1 MSSSKSRIGSGK
13 VYLVGAG
20 PGDLG
25 LVTLRAK
32 ECIENADVIVYDHL
46 ANPETLGWARD
57 DAEIIDAGKT
67 PGESR
72 ISQNEI
78 NELLIEKAREGKQ
91 VVRLK
96 GGDPFVFG
104 RGAEEAQVI
113 ADAGIPFEIVP
124 GITSSIAGPAY
135 AGIPITH
142 RAHNSHV
149 TFFTGHEDPAKM
161 KSAIDYAAL
170 AKLGG
175 TQVMLM
181 GVERLGPITSE
192 MMKHGV
198 RSDLPVAL
206 IRWATTGQQETLTGT
221 LADIAQKAVA
231 NDFAAPAVAVFGEVV
246 ALRDKLNWYET
257 RPLLGKRIVVT
268 RTRKQ
273 ASVLSGK
280 LRALGAHVIELPTI
294 RIEPPSDL
302 REFAELVQDAHIYD
316 WIVFTSANGV
326 DGFFDIF
333 FKLYDD
339 AREIGGARIAAIGPA
354 TAQRVKDFHLHVDLQ
369 PKEFV
374 AEEIVREFKKQGSV
388 ENLKILLVR
397 AEKARDVLPKGLSAL
412 GAIVDEAFAYR
423 TVPETR
429 DISGARRQLAKDG
442 ADLITFTSSSTVENF
457 LALGH
462 TVAERNASCQHR
474 SNHVAD
480 CARPWF
486 EDRRRSSAT
495 RYRRSG
501 GRDRRILCRESCRK
515 VKRGKSPRSNTA
527 LRRATFFNFRNIL
540 TFNCRLVY
548 GLNRNLVRPRFALA
562 FALRR
567 CFCEG
572 VSKARKRRTS
582 SRMPSA
588 SSLFFN
594 RFSARSTGS
603 PLRTI
608 TSGIIN
614 HS

>member
-1 MSSSKSRIGSGK
+1 MSKSGK

-32 ECIENADVIVYDHL
+32 ECIENADVIIYDHL

-57 DAEIIDAGKT
+57 DAEIIYVGKT
-67 PGESR
+67 PGESQ
-72 ISQNEI
+72 ISQHEI
-78 NELLIEKAREGKQ
+78 NSLLIEKAREAKQ

-104 RGAEEAQVI
+104 RGAEEAQAI

-135 AGIPITH
+135 AGIPVTH

-149 TFFTGHEDPAKM
+149 TFFTGHEDPAKAE
-161 KSAIDYAAL
+161 SAIDYAAL

-181 GVERLGPITSE
+181 GVERLGSITSE

-206 IRWATTGQQETLTGT
+206 VRWATTGQQETLTGT
-221 LADIAQKAVA
+221 LQDIAQKAVA
-231 NDFAAPAVAVFGEVV
+231 NGFAAPGVAVFGEVV
-246 ALRDKLNWYET
+246 ALRDQLNWYEK

-273 ASVLSGK
+273 ASVLSSK
-280 LRALGAHVIELPTI
+280 LRALGAHVIELATI

-326 DGFFDIF
+326 EAFFNIF

-354 TAQRVKDFHLHVDLQ
+354 TAQRVKDFHLHVDLRPQ
-369 PKEFV
+369 EFV
-374 AEEIVREFKKQGSV
+374 AEDVVREFRKEGSI

-397 AEKARDVLPKGLSAL
+397 AEKARDVLPKELSAL

-429 DISGARRQLAKDG
+429 DTSRARRQLATDG

-457 LALGH
+457 LALGLPWPKGMQVASIGPI
-462 TVAERNASCQHR
+462 TSQTAGDNGLRVDVEAERHDIDGLVEA
-474 SNHVAD
+474 
-480 CARPWF
+480 
-486 EDRRRSSAT
+486 
-495 RYRRSG
+495 
-501 GRDRRILCRESCRK
+501 I
-515 VKRGKSPRSNTA
+515 GK
-527 LRRATFFNFRNIL
+527 FF
-540 TFNCRLVY
+540 
-548 GLNRNLVRPRFALA
+548 AA
-562 FALRR
+562 
-567 CFCEG
+567 
-572 VSKARKRRTS
+572 KAAEKLKS
-582 SRMPSA
+582 
-588 SSLFFN
+588 
-594 RFSARSTGS
+594 
-603 PLRTI
+603 
-608 TSGIIN
+608 
-614 HS
+614 